1 MVTDMLV
8 FNGRNRVAGL
18 PDELD
23 RTVAFLL
30 EKESEGSFQYS
41 SSVEDWE
48 SAAKFIEEPLNL
60 GWRSHELAASVGL
73 AYIACLNNG
82 HIVFPEDVHQQRFAH
97 AMQSFI
103 GYSNWDAVVVSNVV
117 KSFDDNEAGI
127 HHFLGIAI
135 RNYCQSYFDNGV
147 LLLGHLEQFVP
158 YIHAGLMTGDYDKF
172 CDMFPP
178 SDDHDLFVD
187 AVLHTWHMPD
197 EAICKAYDVSL
208 SFDAFDSESDMAFLL
223 LAYAKLD
230 DTRVSGCKE
239 RILALVRKDASK
251 YVRPI
256 CDCVYHINN
265 SDSFA
270 EECILELIAG
280 LEGDSRETSLKII
293 DRSLSCYDNIDFLI
307 KVVSEVADTYGPMTV
322 RQLDHVIFHLSEDKK
337 VFQSLVLAF
346 ILHKKGQYRALGRCL
361 WDDYFLKMSDF
372 DPFSLSEKEQIVFID
387 NMLLDFGNP
396 ETRLPRIVPLFEST
410 SQSVCEVLISS
421 IKDYTD
427 EYMGF
432 VLNGINDAGID
443 NELTR
448 AVKKYVEGRSSL
460 IEKRRGLKELSPSY
474 VQEHYYAEARRVEK
488 AHLRQIMN
496 KIREE
501 STDSFLK
508 NIGTTILARS
518 GGWRDKKGDV
528 NHLASIEYSCPARQ
542 MEHAMMPIRR
552 NSWLNELMADYED

>member
-1 MVTDMLV
+1 M
-8 FNGRNRVAGL
+8 
-18 PDELD
+18 
-23 RTVAFLL
+23 
-30 EKESEGSFQYS
+30 
-41 SSVEDWE
+41 
-48 SAAKFIEEPLNL
+48 
-60 GWRSHELAASVGL
+60 
-73 AYIACLNNG
+73 
-82 HIVFPEDVHQQRFAH
+82 
-97 AMQSFI
+97 
-103 GYSNWDAVVVSNVV
+103 V
-117 KSFDDNEAGI
+117 KSFDDREEDI
-127 HHFLGIAI
+127 HHFLGVAI
-135 RNYCQSYFDNGV
+135 RCYCQSYFDNGV

-158 YIHAGLMTGDYDKF
+158 YIHAGLMTGDYDRF

-178 SDDHDLFVD
+178 SDDHDSFVD

-197 EAICKAYDVSL
+197 DAICKAYDVSL
-208 SFDAFDSESDMAFLL
+208 NFDAFDSENDMAFLL

-230 DTRVSGCKE
+230 DIRVSGCKE
-239 RILALVRKDASK
+239 RILALLRKDASK
-251 YVRPI
+251 YVRPV
-256 CDCVYHINN
+256 CDWVFHINN
-265 SDSFA
+265 ADSFA
-270 EECILELIAG
+270 EECVIELIAG

-307 KVVSEVADTYGPMTV
+307 KVVSEVADIYGPMTV
-322 RQLDHVIFHLSEDKK
+322 RKLDRVIVHLSEDKK
-337 VFQSLVLAF
+337 VFQSLVLSF
-346 ILHKKGQYRALGRCL
+346 ILHKKGLYRALGRCL

-396 ETRLPRIVPLFEST
+396 EKRLPRIVPLFEST

-432 VLNGINDAGID
+432 VVNSINDAGID

-448 AVKKYVEGRSSL
+448 AVKKYVEDRSSL

-474 VQEHYYAEARRVEK
+474 VQDRYYAEARRVEK

-508 NIGTTILARS
+508 NIGTTVLARS

-552 NSWLNELMADYED
+552 NLWMNELMADYED

>member
-1 MVTDMLV
+1 M

-23 RTVAFLL
+23 RTIAFLL

-82 HIVFPEDVHQQRFAH
+82 HIVFPEDVHQQRFTH

-208 SFDAFDSESDMAFLL
+208 SFDAFDSGRDMAFLL

-251 YVRPI
+251 YVRPV
-256 CDCVYHINN
+256 CDWVFHINN

-337 VFQSLVLAF
+337 VFQSLVLSF

-372 DPFSLSEKEQIVFID
+372 DPFSLSEKKQIAFIV

-432 VLNGINDAGID
+432 VVNSINDAGID

-448 AVKKYVEGRSSL
+448 AVKKYVEDRSIL

-474 VQEHYYAEARRVEK
+474 VQDHYYAEARRVEK

-508 NIGTTILARS
+508 NIGTTVLARS
-518 GGWRDKKGDV
+518 RGWRDKKGDV

-552 NSWLNELMADYED
+552 NLWMNELMADYED

>member
-1 MVTDMLV
+1 M

-23 RTVAFLL
+23 RTIAFLL

-73 AYIACLNNG
+73 AYVACLNNG

-147 LLLGHLEQFVP
+147 LLFGHLEQYVP
-158 YIHAGLMTGDYDKF
+158 YIHAGLMTGDYDRF

-178 SDDHDLFVD
+178 SDEHDLFVD

-208 SFDAFDSESDMAFLL
+208 SFDAFGSESDMAFLL
-223 LAYAKLD
+223 MVYERLD
-230 DTRVSGCKE
+230 DARVSSCKE
-239 RILALVRKDASK
+239 RILALLRKDASK
-251 YVRPI
+251 YVRPV
-256 CDCVYHINN
+256 CDWVFLSNG

-280 LEGDSRETSLKII
+280 LEGDSRETSLEII
-293 DRSLSCYDNIDFLI
+293 DRSLSCYENIDFLV
-307 KVVSEVADTYGPMTV
+307 KVVFVVADTYGPMTV
-322 RQLDHVIFHLSEDKK
+322 RKLDRVIVHLSKDKK
-337 VFQSLVLAF
+337 VFQSLVLSF
-346 ILHKKGQYRALGRCL
+346 ILHKKGLYRALGRCL

-372 DPFSLSEKEQIVFID
+372 DPFSLSEKNQIAFIV

-432 VLNGINDAGID
+432 VVNGINDAGID

-448 AVKKYVEGRSSL
+448 AVKKYVEDRSSL

-474 VQEHYYAEARRVEK
+474 VQNHYFAEARRVEK

-496 KIREE
+496 KISEE

-508 NIGTTILARS
+508 NIGTTVLARS

-552 NSWLNELMADYED
+552 NLWINELMTDYED

>member
-1 MVTDMLV
+1 M

-18 PDELD
+18 SDELD
-23 RTVAFLL
+23 RTIAFLL
-30 EKESEGSFQYS
+30 EKESEGYFQYS

-48 SAAKFIEEPLNL
+48 NAAEFIEEPLNL
-60 GWRSHELAASVGL
+60 GWRSHELAAAVGL
-73 AYIACLNNG
+73 AYIACLNDG
-82 HIVFPEDVHQQRFAH
+82 HIDFPENVHQWSFAH
-97 AMQSFI
+97 VMQSFI
-103 GYSNWDAVVVSNVV
+103 GYSNWDAGIVSNVV
-117 KSFDDNEAGI
+117 KSFDDREEDI

-135 RNYCQSYFDNGV
+135 RCYCQSYFDNGV

-158 YIHAGLMTGDYDKF
+158 YIHAGLMTGDYDRF

-230 DTRVSGCKE
+230 DPRVSGCKE
-239 RILALVRKDASK
+239 RILALLRKDASK
-251 YVRPI
+251 YVRPV
-256 CDCVYHINN
+256 CDWVFHINN

-307 KVVSEVADTYGPMTV
+307 KVVFVVADTYGPMTV

-337 VFQSLVLAF
+337 VFQSLVLSF
-346 ILHKKGQYRALGRCL
+346 ILHKKGLYRALGRCL
-361 WDDYFLKMSDF
+361 WDDYYLKMSDF
-372 DPFSLSEKEQIVFID
+372 DPFSLSEKKQIAFIV

-432 VLNGINDAGID
+432 VVNGINDAGID

-460 IEKRRGLKELSPSY
+460 IEKRRGLKELSTSY

-508 NIGTTILARS
+508 NIGTTVLARS

-542 MEHAMMPIRR
+542 MEHTMMPIRR

>member
-1 MVTDMLV
+1 M

-18 PDELD
+18 PGELD
-23 RTVAFLL
+23 RTIAFLL

-41 SSVEDWE
+41 SSVKDWE
-48 SAAKFIEEPLNL
+48 NAAEFIEEPLNL
-60 GWRSHELAASVGL
+60 GWRSHELTASVGL
-73 AYIACLNNG
+73 AYIACLNDG
-82 HIVFPEDVHQQRFAH
+82 HIDFPEDVHQWSFAH

-103 GYSNWDAVVVSNVV
+103 GYSNWDAVIVSNVV
-117 KSFDDNEAGI
+117 KSFDDSEAGI

-135 RNYCQSYFDNGV
+135 RSYCQSYFDNGA

-158 YIHAGLMTGDYDKF
+158 YIHAGLMTGDYDRF
-172 CDMFPP
+172 CDIFPP

-208 SFDAFDSESDMAFLL
+208 SFDAFDSERDMAFLL
-223 LAYAKLD
+223 MVYAKLD
-230 DTRVSGCKE
+230 DTRVSCCKE
-239 RILALVRKDASK
+239 RILALLRKDASK
-251 YVRPI
+251 YVRPV
-256 CDCVYHINN
+256 CDWVFHSKS

-270 EECILELIAG
+270 EECILELVAG
-280 LEGDSRETSLKII
+280 LKAANRETSLEII
-293 DRSLSCYDNIDFLI
+293 DRSLSGYDNIDFLV
-307 KVVSEVADTYGPMTV
+307 KVVFVVADTYGPMTV
-322 RQLDHVIFHLSEDKK
+322 RKLDRIIVHLSKDKK
-337 VFQSLVLAF
+337 VFQSLVLSF
-346 ILHKKGQYRALGRCL
+346 ILHKKGLYRALGRCL

-387 NMLLDFGNP
+387 NMLRDFGNP

-432 VLNGINDAGID
+432 VVNGINDAGID

-448 AVKKYVEGRSSL
+448 AVKKYVEDRSSL

-474 VQEHYYAEARRVEK
+474 VQNHYYAEARRVEK
-488 AHLRQIMN
+488 AHLQQIMN
-496 KIREE
+496 KIREG

-508 NIGTTILARS
+508 NIGTTVLARS
-518 GGWRDKKGDV
+518 GGWRNKKGDI
-528 NHLASIEYSCPARQ
+528 NHLASIEFSYPARQ

-552 NSWLNELMADYED
+552 NLWMNELMADYED

>member
-1 MVTDMLV
+1 MEKLV

-18 PDELD
+18 PDKLD
-23 RTVAFLL
+23 RTIAFLL

-48 SAAKFIEEPLNL
+48 SAAKLIEEPLNL

-103 GYSNWDAVVVSNVV
+103 GYSNWDVVVVSNVV
-117 KSFDDNEAGI
+117 KSFDDNEVGI

-158 YIHAGLMTGDYDKF
+158 YIHAGLMTGDYDRF

-256 CDCVYHINN
+256 CDCVFHINN

-307 KVVSEVADTYGPMTV
+307 KVVSEVADTYGPMPV

-337 VFQSLVLAF
+337 VFQSLVLSF
-346 ILHKKGQYRALGRCL
+346 ILHCARHTFATLALNNTVDIKTISTLMGHSSVL
-361 WDDYFLKMSDF
+361 TT
-372 DPFSLSEKEQIVFID
+372 EKVYATL
-387 NMLLDFGNP
+387 MP
-396 ETRLPRIVPLFEST
+396 ST
-410 SQSVCEVLISS
+410 
-421 IKDYTD
+421 
-427 EYMGF
+427 
-432 VLNGINDAGID
+432 
-443 NELTR
+443 
-448 AVKKYVEGRSSL
+448 
-460 IEKRRGLKELSPSY
+460 IEKTVK
-474 VQEHYYAEARRVEK
+474 QK
-488 AHLRQIMN
+488 
-496 KIREE
+496 
-501 STDSFLK
+501 
-508 NIGTTILARS
+508 
-518 GGWRDKKGDV
+518 
-528 NHLASIEYSCPARQ
+528 
-542 MEHAMMPIRR
+542 
-552 NSWLNELMADYED
+552 LNFHF

>member
-1 MVTDMLV
+1 M
-8 FNGRNRVAGL
+8 
-18 PDELD
+18 
-23 RTVAFLL
+23 
-30 EKESEGSFQYS
+30 
-41 SSVEDWE
+41 
-48 SAAKFIEEPLNL
+48 
-60 GWRSHELAASVGL
+60 
-73 AYIACLNNG
+73 
-82 HIVFPEDVHQQRFAH
+82 
-97 AMQSFI
+97 
-103 GYSNWDAVVVSNVV
+103 
-117 KSFDDNEAGI
+117 
-127 HHFLGIAI
+127 
-135 RNYCQSYFDNGV
+135 
-147 LLLGHLEQFVP
+147 GHLEQFVP
-158 YIHAGLMTGDYDKF
+158 YIHAGLMTGDYDRF

-178 SDDHDLFVD
+178 SDDHDSFVD

-208 SFDAFDSESDMAFLL
+208 SFDAFGSESDMAFLL
-223 LAYAKLD
+223 MVYAKLD
-230 DTRVSGCKE
+230 DTRVSCCKE
-239 RILALVRKDASK
+239 QILALLRKNASK
-251 YVRPI
+251 YVRPV
-256 CDCVYHINN
+256 CDWVFLSNG

-280 LEGDSRETSLKII
+280 LEGDSRETSLEII
-293 DRSLSCYDNIDFLI
+293 DRSLSCYENIDFLV
-307 KVVSEVADTYGPMTV
+307 KVVFVVADTYGPMTV
-322 RQLDHVIFHLSEDKK
+322 RKLDHVIVHLSEDKK
-337 VFQSLVLAF
+337 VFQSLVLSF
-346 ILHKKGQYRALGRCL
+346 ILHKKGLYRALGRCL

-372 DPFSLSEKEQIVFID
+372 DPFSLSEKKQIAFIV

-410 SQSVCEVLISS
+410 SQSVCDVLISS

-432 VLNGINDAGID
+432 VVNGINDAGID

-448 AVKKYVEGRSSL
+448 AVKKYVEGRSIL

>member
-23 RTVAFLL
+23 RTIAFLL

-82 HIVFPEDVHQQRFAH
+82 HVVFPEDVHQQRFAH

-337 VFQSLVLAF
+337 VFQSLVLSF

-460 IEKRRGLKELSPSY
+460 IERRRGLKELSPSY